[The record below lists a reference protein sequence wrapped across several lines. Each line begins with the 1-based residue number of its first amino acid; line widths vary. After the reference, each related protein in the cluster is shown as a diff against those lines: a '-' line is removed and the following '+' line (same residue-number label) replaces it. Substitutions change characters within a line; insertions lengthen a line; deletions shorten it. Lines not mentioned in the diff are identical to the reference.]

1 MTRGILL
8 ALAAAAALAGCA
20 GGQTLDPETRAARLA
35 QINLQLGI
43 GYLQEGKTDIALDK
57 LRRAVK
63 ADPDSPDA
71 HLAVAVLYDRLGE
84 NEAAESHFRDA
95 LRLAPENAS
104 IATNFGNFLC
114 RLDRVPEAEEQ
125 FRHAAENRGY
135 ETPEIAYTNAGLCMS
150 RRGAPARAEEYL
162 RQALTARPSFP
173 PALLALAELSL
184 AQGRAD
190 AARGLLN
197 RYHDATEPGAQSLA
211 LAVRIER
218 ALGDTRAAANYAG
231 LLRSRLPD
239 SAEAREVSLGRTK

>member
-150 RRGAPARAEEYL
+150 RHGAPARAEEYL
-162 RQALTARPSFP
+162 RQALS
-173 PALLALAELSL
+173 
-184 AQGRAD
+184 
-190 AARGLLN
+190 AARGRAGAGLQ
-197 RYHDATEPGAQSLA
+197 PGRRVLHPRRQSPCPGRRTIRVA
-211 LAVRIER
+211 LA
-218 ALGDTRAAANYAG
+218 
-231 LLRSRLPD
+231 
-239 SAEAREVSLGRTK
+239 ARLGRGRQADRGPANHRRADL